1 MAEPT
6 NQQNEQSVDKLAAKV
21 KSIQAMAATLGMDL
35 KNFQFSGDLITQA
48 GQIEATFERLQDR
61 LLEAD
66 KTFASINA
74 KINSSLG
81 LITNQRQAT
90 QKLTSVYRSLGGI
103 VDKLLLDE
111 QSISKLSK
119 GEITNL
125 LKKTQLLKVQA
136 EAQKS
141 IIEATPENERSEE
154 QVELL
159 ASLKKEQN
167 AYVETITALERRLK
181 LEGKI
186 QSAAGITGGLLDN
199 LSKLGVR
206 AFGGLG
212 INLAALGVSFDDAE
226 KDIVQVADAFSRVA
240 DNSMTAEEAVKI
252 IKELTGKDLSSEEV
266 QKLADALGESGKSAE
281 KFQIRLLTLKAG
293 LKGIGEGLKEAF
305 VDPLIPAAMVI
316 SKVSKAIFNAFLEV
330 DKATVDFERLNGSAS
345 SLNIQM
351 MSYNMTLT
359 DTVDLLKQAASFTQQ
374 TGFNAEAFSKEIITG
389 AAEAVNLLGLTNEQ
403 AGKLGIIATATGRS
417 FEATKNNLIGSVNSF
432 NAMNKTA
439 VSHGLVMRD
448 VANTSD
454 AVAASLGSSE
464 KRIAGAA
471 AAARRLGLELKD
483 LDSIASSLLD
493 FESSIEAELEAQ
505 LLTGRALN
513 LTKAREL
520 ALSND
525 LEGVGKEL
533 FNNSASLFEFGKL
546 NRIQQEGY
554 AKALGLS
561 RDQLAKIAYQRA
573 IENKLTGEALKNA
586 TGMNAEQLEAMELTV
601 MMEKAMSKLAQTF
614 VPIVSLAAE
623 YSAIILP
630 VVGAYVTLQMLSKSI
645 LALETIRAGIAARQ
659 LALETAT
666 NAQRLIGFKRL
677 ALQAAAAAAANPVK
691 ALLGLAAAGA
701 VVSYFTSKGDDVVS
715 TGQGYGQRTLLM
727 PEGAIAL
734 NDKDTVIAGT
744 NLTGGTN
751 TNSRSNDETNQLLR
765 QLIAETRKGKNI
777 YLGPSKV
784 SENLEVYA

>member
-1 MAEPT
+1 MAEDPI
-6 NQQNEQSVDKLAAKV
+6 NQKNEQTVDRLAAKV
-21 KSIQAMAATLGMDL
+21 KSIQTMAATLGMDL
-35 KNFQFSGDLITQA
+35 KNFQFSGDLISQA

-61 LLEAD
+61 LLESD
-66 KTFASINA
+66 KTFASIND
-74 KINSSLG
+74 KIKSSLG
-81 LITNQRQAT
+81 LIIDQKQAT
-90 QKLTSVYRSLGGI
+90 QKLTSVYKSLGGI

-125 LKKTQLLKVQA
+125 LKKTQLLKLQA
-136 EAQKS
+136 EAQKT
-141 IIEATPENERSEE
+141 IIEETPEGERSEE
-154 QVELL
+154 QKELL
-159 ASLKKEQN
+159 ASLSKEQN
-167 AYVETITALERRLK
+167 AYDQTITALERRLK
-181 LEGKI
+181 LEAKI

-226 KDIVQVADAFSRVA
+226 KDIVEVAEAFSRVA
-240 DNSMTAEEAVKI
+240 DKSMTAEEAVKV
-252 IKELTGKDLSSEEV
+252 IKELTGKDLSSKEV

-316 SKVSKAIFNAFLEV
+316 SKVSKAIFNAFLEI
-330 DKATVDFERLNGSAS
+330 DKATVEFERLNGSAS

-351 MSYNMTLT
+351 MALQVNMV

-374 TGFNAEAFSKEIITG
+374 TGFNAEIFSEEIITG
-389 AAEAVNLLGLTNEQ
+389 AAKAVSFLGLTNEQ

-483 LDSIASSLLD
+483 LEGIAGSLLD

-561 RDQLAKIAYQRA
+561 RDQLARIAYQRA

-586 TGMNAEQLEAMELTV
+586 TGMTAQQLEAMELTV
-601 MMEKAMSKLAQTF
+601 MMEKAMSKIAQTF
-614 VPIVSLAAE
+614 VPIVSLVAE
-623 YSAIILP
+623 YSAIVLP
-630 VVGAYVTLQMLSKSI
+630 IVGAYATLQMLSKSI

-666 NAQRLIGFKRL
+666 NAQRSIGVKRL
-677 ALQAAAAAAANPVK
+677 ALQAAAVAVANPVK
-691 ALLGLAAAGA
+691 TIAGLIAAG
-701 VVSYFTSKGDDVVS
+701 VITSYFASKGDDIVS
-715 TGQGYGQRTLLM
+715 PGQGYGQRTLLM
-727 PEGAIAL
+727 PEGAISL
-734 NDKDTVIAGT
+734 NDKDMVIAGT
-744 NLTGGTN
+744 NLTGGN
-751 TNSRSNDETNQLLR
+751 NNNRSNEETNQLLR

>member
-1 MAEPT
+1 MAEDTNKTLSPLPT
-6 NQQNEQSVDKLAAKV
+6 AELTAGQKLLKAAVELSSELTSESRLITEELKDQLGLRTKLTETEKGQLDIARKVTASISENNVELRRTGGLEAQIIKDRKLQAKV
-21 KSIQAMAATLGMDL
+21 QKEI
-35 KNFQFSGDLITQA
+35 
-48 GQIEATFERLQDR
+48 
-61 LLEAD
+61 
-66 KTFASINA
+66 
-74 KINSSLG
+74 SSL
-81 LITNQRQAT
+81 
-90 QKLTSVYRSLGGI
+90 
-103 VDKLLLDE
+103 E
-111 QSISKLSK
+111 
-119 GEITNL
+119 
-125 LKKTQLLKVQA
+125 
-136 EAQKS
+136 
-141 IIEATPENERSEE
+141 
-154 QVELL
+154 
-159 ASLKKEQN
+159 
-167 AYVETITALERRLK
+167 
-181 LEGKI
+181 
-186 QSAAGITGGLLDN
+186 AGITEEARLAADKITQLNQERIELYNKFLELQRTERTNIAGIGSELEEVYRTASKALEDKEEELKRAVELADSETQRLAILKEVEKAQEKNIASRQKEAVEQAKVTKAIGLTGAFLDN
-199 LSKLGVR
+199 INRIGFRV
-206 AFGGLG
+206 FGGLG
-212 INLAALGVSFDDAE
+212 VNLATFGEELKTAKE
-226 KDIVQVADAFSRVA
+226 KAD
-240 DNSMTAEEAVKI
+240 E
-252 IKELTGKDLSSEEV
+252 
-266 QKLADALGESGKSAE
+266 LGEELA
-281 KFQIRLLTLKAG
+281 LTEA
-293 LKGIGEGLKEAF
+293 GEGLSTFEKRVRVMKVTFEPIKKAIKSTLT
-305 VDPLIPAAMVI
+305 DPLTLSAGIITKIGGAI
-316 SKVSKAIFNAFLEV
+316 IKAFKEV
-330 DKATVDFERLNGSAS
+330 DKVRVEFERLNGSAS

-351 MSYNMTLT
+351 MSYNRTLT

-374 TGFNAEAFSKEIITG
+374 TGFNAEVFSKEIITG

-403 AGKLGIIATATGRS
+403 AGKLGILATATGQS
-417 FEATKNNLIGSVNSF
+417 FEATKNSLISSVNSF

-464 KRIAGAA
+464 KSITGAA

-533 FNNSASLFEFGKL
+533 FNNSASLFEFGKM

-573 IENKLTGEALKNA
+573 IENNLTGEALKNA
-586 TGMNAEQLEAMELTV
+586 TGMTAQQLEAMELTV

-623 YSAIILP
+623 YSSIIIP
-630 VVGAYVTLQMLSKSI
+630 TVSAYATLQFLSKSI

-666 NAQRLIGFKRL
+666 NAQRLIGVKRL
-677 ALQAAAAAAANPVK
+677 ALQAAAAAVANPVK
-691 ALLGLAAAGA
+691 AIAGLVVAGA
-701 VVSYFTSKGDDVVS
+701 IASYFATKGDDVIS
-715 TGQGYGQRTLLM
+715 PGQGYGQRTLLM

-744 NLTGGTN
+744 NLTGGAN
-751 TNSRSNDETNQLLR
+751 TNNRSNEETNQLLR
-765 QLIAETRKGKNI
+765 QLIAETRKGRNI